1 MTKVRQKVPGRR
13 FRLDSRSN
21 IFDKLNPGTRIKAK
35 WNYNPRKRP
44 SEETRYDDDVHIRD
58 AVLRCRL
65 AKLVRNL
72 FKGSEGSTYPFS
84 ICMLLW
90 EIIVA
95 SQINRRDVLIS
106 IKNPF
111 KGTLKQE
118 KIEMRQFTSI
128 ALFVDDVERLL
139 RDLYGDVDGADLT
152 DLVSA
157 IWSVVIEISEYVL
170 PELRAELNN
179 ARRVDWGAGLG
190 LAEGYGVTAGMAGE
204 GMQAAD
210 TLVIRAR
217 AVLCSPDR
225 YSRYTVKFM
234 KALRKYWPELDGWRA
249 FGQARADTISMLR
262 MYRDSV

>member
-1 MTKVRQKVPGRR
+1 MSKVRQKVHGRR
-13 FRLDSRSN
+13 FRLDIRGD
-21 IFDKLNPGTRIKAK
+21 IVDKLNPGTRIKAR
-35 WNYNPRKRP
+35 WNYNPRESPK
-44 SEETRYDDDVHIRD
+44 ETCYDDDLHLRD

-65 AKLVRNL
+65 AKLVHKL
-72 FKGSEGSTYPFS
+72 FKGSEGSTDPFS
-84 ICMLLW
+84 LDMLLW
-90 EIIVA
+90 GIIVA

-106 IKNPF
+106 MKHPF

-118 KIEMRQFTSI
+118 KTEMRQFTSI
-128 ALFVDDVERLL
+128 ALFVDDIERLL

-157 IWSVVIEISEYVL
+157 IWSLVTEISEYVL
-170 PELRAELNN
+170 PELRTELDN
-179 ARRVDWGAGLG
+179 ARSVDWGAGLG
-190 LAEGYGVTAGMAGE
+190 LAEGYRVSASMAGE

-210 TLVIRAR
+210 TLVIRGR

-249 FGQARADTISMLR
+249 FDQSRADTISMLR
-262 MYRDSV
+262 VYRDSD